1 MEKIIIGR
9 KEGGETPYIER
20 VTLAAGKYYLV
31 RENTANGSIT
41 SEEITETS
49 TDPRTGRVDLVLPE
63 NDAGRKFLAAYK
75 VTEGN
80 AFTLIPRY
88 GYTASADPA
97 SCRTKNDRLPFWF
110 DALDDADKATYNAIR
125 VKAIERMES
134 PAYALQE
141 QIKKQLAQ
149 IEKLQAQLRALQ
161 N

>member
-1 MEKIIIGR
+1 MEKIVISR
-9 KEGGETPYIER
+9 KEGAETPYIER

-31 RENTANGSIT
+31 RENTADGSVT

-75 VTEGN
+75 VAEGN
-80 AFTLIPRY
+80 AFTLVPRY

-97 SCRTKNDRLPFWF
+97 SCRTKNDRLPYWF
-110 DALDDADKATYNAIR
+110 DALDDADKATYNALR
-125 VKAIERMES
+125 AKAIERMGS

-141 QIKKQLAQ
+141 QIKKQLTQ
-149 IEKLQAQLRALQ
+149 LEKLQAQLRAMQ
-161 N
+161 G

>member
-1 MEKIIIGR
+1 MEKVTIER
-9 KEGGETPYIER
+9 THGGETPYIEK

-41 SEEITETS
+41 SEEITETN

-80 AFTLIPRY
+80 AFTLVPRY

-97 SCRTKNDRLPFWF
+97 SCRTKTDRLPYWF

-125 VKAIERMES
+125 AKAIARMES

-149 IEKLQAQLRALQ
+149 LEKLQAQLRAMQ
-161 N
+161 G

>member
-1 MEKIIIGR
+1 MEKVIVGH
-9 KEGGETPYIER
+9 KEGVETPYIER

-31 RENTANGSIT
+31 RENTADGSVT

-80 AFTLIPRY
+80 SFTLVPRY

-97 SCRTKNDRLPFWF
+97 SCRTKNDRLPYWF
-110 DALDDADKATYNAIR
+110 DALDDADKATYNALR
-125 VKAIERMES
+125 AKAIECMES

-141 QIKKQLAQ
+141 QIKKQL
-149 IEKLQAQLRALQ
+149 EKLQAQLRAMLS
-161 N
+161 

>member
-1 MEKIIIGR
+1 MEKITIER
-9 KEGGETPYIER
+9 THGGETPYIEK

-75 VTEGN
+75 VTEDN
-80 AFTLIPRY
+80 AFTLVPRY
-88 GYTASADPA
+88 GYSATADPA
-97 SCRTKNDRLPFWF
+97 SCRTKTDRLPYWF

-125 VKAIERMES
+125 AKAIERMES

-149 IEKLQAQLRALQ
+149 LEKLQAQLRAMQ
-161 N
+161 G